1 MARKSRLI
9 AVVAPLALVAT
20 VFAVTAIGASDSGT
34 SDKIAFKTGANASTP
49 SGSFINVPGGS
60 LSVSPTSAGPL
71 VIRLSAEGS
80 VRDLNSGGGFSGH
93 NYAAMFVRV
102 LVNGRQVGPVV
113 RFFDNT
119 GKVGVSK
126 PRPTTASY
134 EWAKHVT
141 GAGAQNIQVQFKNRN
156 AFDDANLDSFTLTAH
171 FH

>member
-1 MARKSRLI
+1 MSRKSKLI
-9 AVVAPLALVAT
+9 AVLAPLALVAAAFT
-20 VFAVTAIGASDSGT
+20 VAAIGASGNGT

-49 SGSFINVPGGS
+49 SGGFINVPGGS

-71 VIRLSAEGS
+71 VIRFSAEGS
-80 VRDLNSGGGFSGH
+80 VRDLNSGGGFAGH
-93 NYAAMFVRV
+93 KFAAIFVRV
-102 LVNGRQVGPVV
+102 LVNGTQVGPVV

-134 EWAKHVT
+134 EWAKNVA
-141 GAGAQNIQVQFKNRN
+141 GAGAQNIQVQFKNLH
-156 AFDDANLDSFTLTAH
+156 AFDDSNLDSFTLTAH